1 MGGPGSGRRKADPVA
16 RAVAQVSAGPQ
27 TTQQAVQPSGILTTA
42 QINQSEAVSLVSN
55 RITNAFNTAFK
66 CFGNNP
72 TWDNNEELQIMRNTS
87 YSMYSDVMD
96 RMVSFSGGSVPNTS
110 VGINPRFAKRYPVSD
125 MNVPHNPMAVIQLS
139 LRYAME
145 NPFCA
150 KALRVKA
157 DFTCKDFKHK
167 THNSS
172 AKKFYDEYA
181 RKLQLRTA
189 LHKIVWNLYATG
201 LCPVY
206 WGGEGINGPTG
217 PITYMQVLNPAS
229 VHMEE
234 VLGRM
239 KMWIKMTPAMVQAVQ
254 DPEGKNN
261 PRNSDQYASM
271 PAYWIDQIKAA
282 IARGDGQGL
291 IALQEGS
298 YTVIDYRYTPYNR
311 SENTLDGVPLQGAF
325 DALQRYRL
333 LAAGDFA
340 VAWNVKNMLTLISE
354 GDPKDDPKDYKPAD
368 NVRLSKLY
376 QQFSHPDQALTIF
389 CDPTTNVRYIVPP
402 LEVFDPIKYKQV
414 EKEIKEVLNLPS
426 FMWANEGNGTY
437 GAAQAEVQLLRQ
449 EIQSVRM
456 LLEDQFFYPL
466 YKRLRDGAS
475 RPKFA
480 EDAIPMPTFDQN
492 SLRDDALW
500 LSANQENYAR
510 GTLSM
515 ETLCEIFGWDFAY
528 EIKQKEIEH
537 TKYGNTATGK
547 PGEPMNNSVARP
559 LFEPS
564 QGNLNPSRDKG
575 GNEGKPGGEHEPV
588 HRAPRKSGE

>member
-1 MGGPGSGRRKADPVA
+1 MGGPGSGRRKADAVD
-16 RAVAQVSAGPQ
+16 RAVASVAGP
-27 TTQQAVQPSGILTTA
+27 TTTSQSTPPSGVLTPEQITA
-42 QINQSEAVSLVSN
+42 QQSAQLLATKIN
-55 RITNAFNTAFK
+55 NAYQTAFK

-72 TWDNNEELQIMRNTS
+72 TWNNDEELSIMRQTS
-87 YSMYSDVMD
+87 YSMYSDVSD
-96 RMVSFSGGSVPNTS
+96 HLVSFSGNAVSNGSI
-110 VGINPRFAKRYPVSD
+110 GINPRFAKRYPVSD
-125 MNVPHNPMAVIQLS
+125 LNVPHNPLAVIQLS

-145 NPFCA
+145 NPFVA

-167 THNSS
+167 THHVK
-172 AKKFYDEYA
+172 AKKFYDDYA

-206 WGGEGINGPTG
+206 WGGEGLTGPTG
-217 PITYMQVLNPAS
+217 PISFMQVLNPAS

-234 VLGRM
+234 ILGRM
-239 KMWIKMTPAMVQAVQ
+239 RMWIKITPAMIDAVK
-254 DPEGKNN
+254 DPNGAAN
-261 PRNSDQYASM
+261 PRNKVQFESM
-271 PAYWIDQIKAA
+271 PRYWIEQIQAA
-282 IARGDGQGL
+282 IAKGDGHGL
-291 IALQEGS
+291 ISLQDGS

-368 NVRLSKLY
+368 NVRLTKLY

-389 CDPTTNVRYIVPP
+389 CDPATNVRYIVPP
-402 LEVFDPIKYKQV
+402 LEVFDPIKYQQV

-426 FMWANEGNGTY
+426 FMWANDGKGTY

-449 EIQSVRM
+449 EVQSVRM

-466 YKRLRDGAS
+466 YNRLRMGAN
-475 RPKFA
+475 RPGFA
-480 EDAIPMPTFDQN
+480 QDDMPMPTFDQN
-492 SLRDDALW
+492 SLRDDAIW

-515 ETLCEIFGWDFAY
+515 ETLCDIFGWDFAY
-528 EIKQKEIEH
+528 EIKQKQIEH
-537 TKYGNTATGK
+537 QKYGNTATGQ
-547 PGEPMNNSVARP
+547 PGEPMNNSPARP

-564 QGNLNPSRDKG
+564 QGNLNPARDKG
-575 GNEGKPGGEHEPV
+575 GNEGKPGGEPGGT
-588 HRAPRKSGE
+588 HRNPRKSGE